1 MNRVVSHF
9 VVLCAILAGSVT
21 TAFGDSSPDAC
32 NLIGVG
38 EITKATGLT
47 VGNGKP
53 GTPIPGVLG
62 RCTWQGSGSTRIVLT
77 LADTQHMQR
86 TIEAQQASGGSPETG
101 LGSKAVGIK
110 GAAFTGGGYIVSVV
124 DGKGGFGVSI
134 LGTEGTRERVL
145 ALAKLVESHR
155 H

>member
-1 MNRVVSHF
+1 MYRIVSHC
-9 VVLCAILAGSVT
+9 VVLCAVIVGSVT
-21 TAFGDSSPDAC
+21 PSFGDSSNDAC
-32 NLIGVG
+32 ALVGAG

-47 VGNGKP
+47 VGNGIP

-62 RCTWQGSGSTRIVLT
+62 RCTWQGSGNTKIVLA
-77 LADTQHMQR
+77 LADTQHMQH

-110 GAAFTGGGYIVSVV
+110 GAGFTGGGYTVSVV

-134 LGTEGTRERVL
+134 LGAEGTRERVL
-145 ALAKLVESHR
+145 ALAMLVKSHR